1 MYKEFHSGNHEM
13 MKKMKSSK
21 PHHLLWFG
29 FKIVIAICFSSYFV
43 FAYLRLHSQVKL
55 PSLNPP
61 VFHASPSSRSH
72 HFEGT
77 PKIAFLFLARRHLPL
92 DFLWDSF
99 FKNVDAA
106 KFSIYIHS
114 TPGFVFNE
122 TTTRS
127 AFFYGQQL
135 NYSIQVIW
143 GESSMIEAEKL
154 LLLAAL
160 HDPANQR
167 FVLLSD
173 SCVPLYSFSYSYSYL
188 MSSSK
193 SFVDSFIDVEEDRYS
208 PKMSPVIR
216 RDKWR
221 KGSQWISLVRRHA
234 KIVAEDYFVFP
245 IFKEFC
251 KRWPPKDVDNRKEI
265 HQIFDVAQ
273 YFLQTLLRI
282 FKQHRN
288 CIPDEHYVQ
297 TLLSMNGLEDD
308 LERRTLTYTKW
319 NHSIIKAQTSWH
331 PLTFHYDDV
340 TAIKIREIKAIN
352 SISLKQ
358 GNQSENCHVNNIQ
371 KPCFLFARKF
381 THRAASHLLTQDLV
395 DFS

>member
-1 MYKEFHSGNHEM
+1 M

-21 PHHLLWFG
+21 PQHLLWFG
-29 FKIVIAICFSSYFV
+29 FKIVIALCFSSYFV
-43 FAYLRLHSQVKL
+43 FAYLNLHSQVKL
-55 PSLNPP
+55 PSL
-61 VFHASPSSRSH
+61 SR

-77 PKIAFLFLARRHLPL
+77 PKIAFLFLARRDLPL

-114 TPGFVFNE
+114 TPGFLFNE

-127 AFFYGQQL
+127 AFFHGQQL

-173 SCVPLYSFSYSYSYL
+173 SCVPLYSFTYLYSYL

-208 PKMSPVIR
+208 PKMSPIIR
-216 RDKWR
+216 KDRWR

-251 KRWPPKDVDNRKEI
+251 KRWPPKDVDNRKET
-265 HQIFDVAQ
+265 HQIFVTQ

-282 FKQHRN
+282 FKRHRN

-297 TLLSMNGLEDD
+297 TLLAMNGLEDD

-352 SISLKQ
+352 SISRKQ
-358 GNQSENCHVNNIQ
+358 GNRSENCHVNNIQ

-381 THRAASHLLTQDLV
+381 TQRAASHLLTQDLV

>member
-1 MYKEFHSGNHEM
+1 MYKEFHSVSHDM

-21 PHHLLWFG
+21 PRHLLWFG
-29 FKIVIAICFSSYFV
+29 FKMVIALCFLSYGL
-43 FAYLRLHSQVKL
+43 FAYLKLHSHVKL
-55 PSLNPP
+55 PSLHPP
-61 VFHASPSSRSH
+61 AFHTSPSSRYH

-77 PKIAFLFLARRHLPL
+77 PKIAFLFLARRDLPL

-173 SCVPLYSFSYSYSYL
+173 SCVPLYNFSYLYSYL

-221 KGSQWISLVRRHA
+221 KGSQ
-234 KIVAEDYFVFP
+234 
-245 IFKEFC
+245 EFC
-251 KRWPPKDVDNRKEI
+251 KRWPPKGVDDRKEI
-265 HQIFDVAQ
+265 HQILDLAQ
-273 YFLQTLLRI
+273 YSLQSLLRI

-297 TLLSMNGLEDD
+297 TLLAMNGLGDE
-308 LERRTLTYTKW
+308 LERRTLTFTMW
-319 NHSIIKAQTSWH
+319 NHSVTKAQTSWH
-331 PLTFHYDDV
+331 PVTFDYDD
-340 TAIKIREIKAIN
+340 ASAKKIKEIKVIN
-352 SISLKQ
+352 SISRKQ
-358 GNQSENCHVNNIQ
+358 GNQSEMCHVNNRHT
-371 KPCFLFARKF
+371 PCFLFARKF
-381 THRAASHLLTQDLV
+381 TYRAALHLLTQDLV
-395 DFS
+395 GSLILLHHKTYHHEQLHY

>member
-1 MYKEFHSGNHEM
+1 
-13 MKKMKSSK
+13 MKSSK
-21 PHHLLWFG
+21 PQHLLWFG
-29 FKIVIAICFSSYFV
+29 FKIVIALCFSSYFV
-43 FAYLRLHSQVKL
+43 FAYLNLHSQVKL
-55 PSLNPP
+55 PSLHPP
-61 VFHASPSSRSH
+61 VFHASPSSRSR

-77 PKIAFLFLARRHLPL
+77 PKIAFLFLARRDLPL

-114 TPGFVFNE
+114 TPGFLFNE

-127 AFFYGQQL
+127 AFFHGRQL

-173 SCVPLYSFSYSYSYL
+173 SCVPLYSFTYLYSYL

-208 PKMSPVIR
+208 PKI
-216 RDKWR
+216 
-221 KGSQWISLVRRHA
+221 RHA

-251 KRWPPKDVDNRKEI
+251 KRWPPKDVDNRKET
-265 HQIFDVAQ
+265 HQLFDVAQ

-282 FKQHRN
+282 FKRHRN

-297 TLLSMNGLEDD
+297 TLLAMNGLEDD

-352 SISLKQ
+352 SISRKQ
-358 GNQSENCHVNNIQ
+358 GNRSENCHVNNIQ

-381 THRAASHLLTQDLV
+381 TQRAASHLLTQDLV